1 MTKVNYFCSRIGSAS
16 VRFLAYST
24 CGIVVFFVPLELA
37 GKKTIPLD
45 HMVSFLIREFPHVS
59 LVFVSLIT
67 IAGSVQPFVNRK
79 WRNNKFE
86 TVLSMT
92 RLLAIPLT
100 AFYLWNTG
108 PAVILA
114 PDMIPFIFENVVI
127 PVGLIVPVGAIFLS
141 FLVSYGFLEF
151 IGVLMEP
158 IMRPAWRI
166 PGRAAVDAVA
176 SFAGSYSIA
185 LLITNKVYEE
195 GGYSARE
202 AATIATGFSTVS
214 ATFMIVVAKTLNLID
229 HWNSFFWSTL
239 LVTFLVSAITVRFRP
254 LSSMDNEVT
263 RIDSKRAYGLLPRLK
278 LALGSGTDRA
288 RSAPLLTT
296 SVGQN
301 IRDGVQMSMNILPS
315 ILSISMIGLLLVKYT
330 PVFEVLGYL
339 FYPIIWLA
347 QVPEGMVTAE
357 AVATGIVDMYL
368 PVLSVTETM
377 FPTRFVVGVTSISS
391 ILFLSAS
398 IPCIMGTSI
407 PISLRQLT
415 VIWCQRTVLSVPLA
429 AVAAYLLF

>member
-1 MTKVNYFCSRIGSAS
+1 MTKVNYFCSRIGSAG
-16 VRFLAYST
+16 VWFLAYST
-24 CGIVVFFVPLELA
+24 CGIVVFFVPLDLT

-45 HMVSFLIREFPHVS
+45 HMVSFLIRELPHVS
-59 LVFVSLIT
+59 LVLVSLII
-67 IAGSVQPFVNRK
+67 IAGSVQPFVNKK
-79 WRNNKFE
+79 WRNSKFE

-100 AFYLWNTG
+100 AFYLWKTG

-114 PDMIPFIFENVVI
+114 PDMVPFIFENVVI

-158 IMRPAWRI
+158 IMRPVWRI

-229 HWNSFFWSTL
+229 HWNIFFWSTL

-263 RIDSKRAYGLLPRLK
+263 RVDSKRAYGLLPRLE
-278 LALGSGTDRA
+278 LALESGTDRA
-288 RSAPLLTT
+288 RSAPLLMT

-315 ILSISMIGLLLVKYT
+315 ILSISVIGLLLVKYT

-339 FYPIIWLA
+339 FYPITWLA

-368 PVLSVTETM
+368 PVLSVTETT

-415 VIWCQRTVLSVPLA
+415 IIWCQRTVLSVPLA
-429 AVAAYLLF
+429 AVAAYLFF